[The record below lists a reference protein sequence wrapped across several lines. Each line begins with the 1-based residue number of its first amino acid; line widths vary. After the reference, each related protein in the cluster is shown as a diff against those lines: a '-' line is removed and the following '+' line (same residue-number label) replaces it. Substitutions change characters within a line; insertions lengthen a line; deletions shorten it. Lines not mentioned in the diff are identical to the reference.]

1 MATWKKAVLVI
12 LAAIVSGAPVFARR
26 SCVQVEG
33 LITFPEGAELSDA
46 ELLSIEGELIID
58 EDIAFGAFLG
68 MAVGYVTSLTGVPPM
83 LAATLGYLAAM
94 SYWGW
99 QNTQRPADPVL
110 SMLC

>member
-12 LAAIVSGAPVFARR
+12 LAAIVSGAPVFARH

-58 EDIAFGAFLG
+58 WEDIAFGAFLG
-68 MAVGYVTSLTGVPPM
+68 IAVGYVTSLTGVPPM
-83 LAATLGYLAAM
+83 IAATLGYLAAM
-94 SYWGW
+94 SYWAGKIHS
-99 QNTQRPADPVL
+99 DPPTPY
-110 SMLC
+110 